1 MKFFYNLKMATKL
14 VGGFGIVLLLFV
26 CVMAIYHITVQ
37 STSNNFQELMK
48 VNVAIAAHS
57 ADIKTLMK
65 QCRIDEKNF
74 LSSLDK
80 KHLKELESNI
90 KLLTQNAQ
98 NIVTKARDSHNSST
112 AKKAENISKYIDTYS
127 KAFNELSQSYEH
139 RGLDVNSGL
148 RGAFA
153 KAADTLVLEMAYV
166 DVEDLYVQ
174 MLRIVQAQSRYW
186 SEDDDGEYLKKIEEI
201 ITGYQEVINRS
212 TANEG
217 MIKDT
222 LKDVLATYQQSLA
235 KLKTAKT
242 FEEGS
247 VYFKE
252 MQEAISEID
261 EVFNVT
267 YLPNAKPLILEI
279 RSREKDYLLF
289 GGNDYASKA
298 QHAISTLFKAIE
310 KSTISDDYKK
320 NSFRYLT
327 EYKKAFDNLILEDDK
342 IAKLYEKMSDAVNN
356 TEPLIDELYNSSKTI
371 AADRTKEVMI
381 KAGISSKIAMG
392 IGFGAIL
399 FGFCLSFF
407 ITRMITVPIT
417 KAVNFSRLMSQ
428 GDFTRTLDINQRD
441 EIGVLA
447 SALNEIVT
455 NIGGMVKNISG
466 DVNILSSSSIYLK
479 DISLDMSQR
488 ANNTALKF
496 NAVATATEEMSSN
509 LTSIAAAIEET
520 SANLNT
526 VAAAT
531 EENTVTINEIAQNT
545 DKARIISNQAVAQ
558 AKSTSVDIKRL
569 EDAAR
574 DIGKVTETIADISG
588 QTNLLA
594 LNATIEA
601 ARAGEAG
608 KGFAVVA
615 NEIKELA
622 NQTAAATKAISSQ
635 ISSVQNTTE
644 NTIQGIEKITSIIT
658 EINDII
664 SSITQTIE
672 DQSTATQEISSNV
685 AQGSQGIQEIA
696 ENVAQCS
703 SVSSEI
709 SSDIA
714 GVNQDASQ
722 ISENSCNLNGSAE
735 SLSKLAEKLKV
746 MMGHFQV

>member
-1 MKFFYNLKMATKL
+1 MKLFYNLKTATKL

-80 KHLKELESNI
+80 KYLKELEGNI

-98 NIVTKARDSHNSST
+98 NIVTKARNSQNSST
-112 AKKAENISKYIDTYS
+112 AKKAEDISKYIDTYS

-153 KAADTLVLEMAYV
+153 KAADRVVLELAYI

-174 MLRIVQAQSRYW
+174 LLRIVQTQNRYW
-186 SEDDDGEYLKKIEEI
+186 SEDDGEY
-201 ITGYQEVINRS
+201 INRLEELLKDYQDVIERS
-212 TANEG
+212 KANED
-217 MIKDT
+217 MIKDLLKDT
-222 LKDVLATYQQSLA
+222 LKTYAEALE
-235 KLKTAKT
+235 KLKNAKD
-242 FEEGS
+242 FESGS
-247 VYFKE
+247 PYFKE
-252 MQEAISEID
+252 MQSAIADID
-261 EVFNVT
+261 EVFGIT
-267 YLPNAKPLILEI
+267 YLPNAKPLLLEI

-289 GGNDYASKA
+289 GGQDYASKA
-298 QHAISTLFKAIE
+298 HQAITNLFTAIE
-310 KSTISDDYKK
+310 KSNISDDYKK

-327 EYKKAFDNLILEDDK
+327 EYKKAFDNLILEDNK

-371 AADRTKEVMI
+371 AADRTKDVMI
-381 KAGISSKIAMG
+381 KGAISSRIAMG
-392 IGFGAIL
+392 IGFGAVL

-407 ITRMITVPIT
+407 ITRMITIPIK
-417 KAVNFSRLMSQ
+417 KAVEFSRQMSN
-428 GDFTRTLDINQRD
+428 GNFTRTLDINQKD
-441 EIGVLA
+441 EIGILA
-447 SALNEIVT
+447 SALNEIVI
-455 NIGGMVKNISG
+455 NIGGMVKNISS
-466 DVNILSSSSIYLK
+466 DVNILSSSSTYLK

-531 EENTVTINEIAQNT
+531 EENTVTITEIAKNT
-545 DKARIISNQAVAQ
+545 DKARTISNQAVSQAQ
-558 AKSTSVDIKRL
+558 STSVDIKKL

-601 ARAGEAG
+601 ARAGESG

-635 ISSVQNTTE
+635 IASVQSTTE
-644 NTIQGIEKITSIIT
+644 NTIQGIEKITSIIA

-664 SSITQTIE
+664 SAITQTIE

-703 SVSSEI
+703 SVASEI

-722 ISENSCNLNGSAE
+722 ISENSCNLNGKAE
-735 SLSKLAEKLKV
+735 SLSKLAETLKI
-746 MMGHFQV
+746 MMEKFRV